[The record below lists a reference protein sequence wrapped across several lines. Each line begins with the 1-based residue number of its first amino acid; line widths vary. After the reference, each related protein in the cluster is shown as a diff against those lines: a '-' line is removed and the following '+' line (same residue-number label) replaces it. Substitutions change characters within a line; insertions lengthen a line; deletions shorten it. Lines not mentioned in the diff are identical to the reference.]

1 MSQKFFCCLNS
12 SLTFKRPEF
21 SFIFFFPFRLGPE
34 ELRRRDEQEAVEEQE
49 EEEEEVGK
57 IVDEEEVERKAME
70 RVRRYQVRE
79 KKTFF
84 VLKRCVFYK
93 FVLMLYFQV
102 NRLKYFYAVAEFDSA
117 ESANKVGY
125 KLEISLEIILQMI
138 FF

>member
-1 MSQKFFCCLNS
+1 MSQKLFCCLNS

-21 SFIFFFPFRLGPE
+21 SFIFSFPFRLGPE
-34 ELRRRDEQEAVEEQE
+34 ELRRRDEQEAAEEQ

-84 VLKRCVFYK
+84 VLKRCVYYK

-117 ESANKVGY
+117 ESANKV
-125 KLEISLEIILQMI
+125 SLCLIEAMVD
-138 FF
+138 